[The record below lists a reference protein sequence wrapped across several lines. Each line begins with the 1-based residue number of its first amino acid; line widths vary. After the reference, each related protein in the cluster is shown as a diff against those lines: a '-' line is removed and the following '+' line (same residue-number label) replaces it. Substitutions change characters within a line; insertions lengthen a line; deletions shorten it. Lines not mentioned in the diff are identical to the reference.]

1 MANEAIADDSGTN
14 YDNSGA
20 VWKFV
25 HLRTPEWIATAPAR
39 DMARIGFGSIS
50 VQYHWS
56 QIKCFDRGG
65 ETMSVSLSEQAYY
78 GIRDKI
84 VCLDLAPG
92 DVIRED
98 QLQNQLRIGRTPIR
112 EALQR
117 LARDQ
122 FITVIPR
129 RGMMVSGVDVT
140 ELSMLYETR
149 AILEPYATRLA
160 CARGRSEHWEAMA
173 VALDRSRRSGISN
186 NELMAIDRTCHEIVW
201 DAAGNRFLTDTL
213 DMLYAQ
219 SDRLWHLYLSDVA
232 DMAHAVNEHEE
243 IHAALVAGDSDRA
256 AQLAEAH
263 MRSFDQEISEAVR
276 RRLGSPLG

>member
-1 MANEAIADDSGTN
+1 MDYHSTGAGVLARARLREIWQVMVLVVYQCNITGL
-14 YDNSGA
+14 NSNA
-20 VWKFV
+20 V
-25 HLRTPEWIATAPAR
+25 PE
-39 DMARIGFGSIS
+39 
-50 VQYHWS
+50 
-56 QIKCFDRGG
+56 GG

-78 GIRDKI
+78 GIRNKI

-92 DVIRED
+92 DVIREEE
-98 QLQNQLRIGRTPIR
+98 LQNQLRIGRTPIR

-129 RGMMVSGVDVT
+129 RGMLVSGVDVT

-160 CARGRSEHWEAMA
+160 CARGRSEHWTRMKA
-173 VALDRSRRSGISN
+173 ALDRAQRPGISN
-186 NELMAIDRTCHEIVW
+186 NELMVIDRTCHEIVW

-219 SDRLWHLYLSDVA
+219 SDRLWHLYLADVA
-232 DMAHAVNEHEE
+232 DMAHAVNEHRE
-243 IHAALVAGDSDRA
+243 IHAALVSGDSDRA
-256 AQLAEAH
+256 AKLAEAH
-263 MRSFDQEISEAVR
+263 MRSFDQEISEAVK